1 MSVNQGFK
9 GLRAFKMKAYNKQIK
24 FIKKIYKKN

>member
-24 FIKKIYKKN
+24 FIKNFIK